1 VLVHELDDKATIKK
15 VRTFF
20 EKDFPKLLNMAH
32 ISYLDVKSPMMSD
45 VPKAITNENT
55 IDNKMNWHNYAIDV
69 LNKVVKAFDGVD
81 EKKRKSIEAR
91 YFNHLTWYEITDLT
105 GYSRTQGSKILNDA
119 LIEFAWAFADNEDLR
134 VFK

>member
-1 VLVHELDDKATIKK
+1 MLVHELDDKVTIKK

-81 EKKRKSIEAR
+81 EKKRRFIEAR

-119 LIEFAWAFADNEDLR
+119 LIEFAWAFADTEDLR

>member
-1 VLVHELDDKATIKK
+1 MLVHELDDKATIKK

-81 EKKRKSIEAR
+81 EKKRKFIEAR
-91 YFNHLTWYEITDLT
+91 YFNYLTWYEITDLT

>member
-1 VLVHELDDKATIKK
+1 MLVHELDDKATIKK

-45 VPKAITNENT
+45 VPKAIANENT

-91 YFNHLTWYEITDLT
+91 YFNRLTWYKITDLT

-119 LIEFAWAFADNEDLR
+119 LIKFAWAFADNEDLR

>member
-1 VLVHELDDKATIKK
+1 MLVHELDDKATIKK

>member
-1 VLVHELDDKATIKK
+1 MLVHELDDKATIKK

-81 EKKRKSIEAR
+81 KKKRKFIEAR